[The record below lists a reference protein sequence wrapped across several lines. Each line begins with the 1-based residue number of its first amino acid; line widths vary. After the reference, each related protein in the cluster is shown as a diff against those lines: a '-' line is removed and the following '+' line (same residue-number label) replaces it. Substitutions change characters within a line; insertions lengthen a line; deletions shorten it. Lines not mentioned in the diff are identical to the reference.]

1 MSHLAHINK
10 YKINLIA
17 KGITEPTEQIALVRQ
32 AYGFAFVQLFTLQP
46 IPSESRND
54 VMQFVLGYW
63 NETFPVN
70 GNYVITQVNMFMN
83 QVNLKLGSIA
93 GPITLTLT
101 DNDVTKKHPNYAE
114 IDGFRDLV
122 NTLYQEARHKY
133 KEVQGV

>member
-32 AYGFAFVQLFTLQP
+32 AYSFAFVQLFTQQP
-46 IPSESRND
+46 IPQASRID
-54 VMQFVLGYW
+54 VMQYVLGYW

-70 GNYVITQVNMFMN
+70 GNYVITQVNLFLS
-83 QVNLKLGSIA
+83 QVALKLGSIA

-101 DNDVTKKHPNYAE
+101 DNDATKKHPTYFE
-114 IDGFRDLV
+114 VDGFRELV
-122 NTLYQEARHKY
+122 NTLYQEACHKY